1 MLKNFFI
8 IVLLFLLNQVSAAEK
23 EKIISNFEKINNLS
37 FDFEQNING
46 KIETGNCIIQYP
58 KKIFCKYSTKNNK
71 ILVSNGKSIVI
82 KTDSG
87 SYYLYPL
94 KNTPLNMLLDKKFL
108 LKEIDKL
115 KSKENKKHF
124 LIYSIS
130 RDGAIIDIFFD
141 KKYYY
146 LNKWQMLD
154 IYQNLSIT
162 HLSKILINQKI
173 DEKIFILPKS
183 N

>member
-8 IVLLFLLNQVSAAEK
+8 LVLLFFFNYASATEK

-46 KIETGNCIIQYP
+46 KIEKGNCIIQYQ
-58 KKIFCKYSTKNNK
+58 KKIFCKYSSKNNK

-94 KNTPLNMLLDKKFL
+94 KSTPLNLILDKKFL
-108 LKEIDKL
+108 LEEINKL

-130 RDGAIIDIFFD
+130 RDGTIIDVFFD
-141 KKYYY
+141 KKNYY
-146 LNKWQMLD
+146 LNKWQILD
-154 IYQNLSIT
+154 IYQNLSVT
-162 HLSKILINQKI
+162 HLSKILINQEI
-173 DEKIFILPKS
+173 DQKIFILPKS